1 MILVTIMMRKEVSK
15 IFGWFKKEQRN
26 DNEILADVAEGLIKS
41 GTTITRQQAMSI
53 PVVTKSVAWIASA
66 IAALPIKMYTKT
78 DSGYQEVYD
87 DYRLPLLNDYSG
99 NGMIANDLK
108 RQVLTDLL
116 LDGNGYAYISKKGN
130 KITKLSYIPT
140 HRLTYTESVDT
151 IDKIVN
157 VWVDGKQVQD
167 YNVFRLVNNSKNGIS
182 GIGFVSDCQDLLSTV
197 LSSLQYENSS
207 ISSGVRRGFLKS
219 KSKLD
224 SEKMNELRRAWKKLT
239 TPNQSDVLVL
249 NAGIEFEDASSTATE
264 SQLSQNKVI
273 NMHQILAYFG
283 LPTNF
288 FEGVNSD
295 AYLTA
300 VRIAILPI
308 VKQFTNALNNYMLLE
323 SEKSNLKFE
332 IDTSDLLRINA
343 NERFAAYQTGLSSGI
358 LTIDEVRRME
368 NLPALDMQY
377 LKLGLGDVLYNIT
390 DGKIFVPNTG
400 AIVDPSNSNVATKD
414 ENTEN

>member
-1 MILVTIMMRKEVSK
+1 MFFNFFRKEERS
-15 IFGWFKKEQRN
+15 
-26 DNEILADVAEGLIKS
+26 DADILADVAEGLVS
-41 GTTITRQQAMSI
+41 SSSTVTRQQAMSI
-53 PVVTKSVAWIASA
+53 PVVTKSVAWIAGA
-66 IAALPIKMYTKT
+66 IAALPIKMYHKT

-108 RQVLTDLL
+108 RQMLVDLL

-140 HRLTYTESVDT
+140 NRLTYTESVDT

-157 VWVDGKQVQD
+157 VWVDGHPVQD

-182 GIGFVSDCQDLLSTV
+182 GIGFVSDCQDLLSTI

-224 SEKMNELRRAWKKLT
+224 QDKMNELRRAWRKLT

-308 VKQFTNALNNYMLLE
+308 VKQLTNALNNYMLLE
-323 SEKSNLKFE
+323 SEKSNMKFE
-332 IDTSDLLRINA
+332 VDTRELIEIDSNA
-343 NERFAAYQTGLSSGI
+343 KFEVYQKALTNGI
-358 LTIDEVRRME
+358 YTIDEVRQREQMPVLD
-368 NLPALDMQY
+368 LPYVKMSLA
-377 LKLGLGDVLYNIT
+377 DVLYNIKT
-390 DGKIFVPNTG
+390 GEIFVPNTNATMTSDG
-400 AIVDPSNSNVATKD
+400 SVATNDDKNAVKD
-414 ENTEN
+414 NEQASN

>member
-1 MILVTIMMRKEVSK
+1 M
-15 IFGWFKKEQRN
+15 FNWFKKEQRN
-26 DNEILADVAEGLIKS
+26 DNEVLADVAEGLIQYGS
-41 GTTITRQQAMSI
+41 TVTRQQAMSI
-53 PVVTKSVAWIASA
+53 PVVTKSVAWIAGA
-66 IAALPIKMYTKT
+66 IAALPIKMYHKT

-108 RQVLTDLL
+108 RQILVDLL

-140 HRLTYTESVDT
+140 CRLTYTESVDT
-151 IDKIVN
+151 IDKVVN
-157 VWVDGKQVQD
+157 VWVDGRQVQD

-239 TPNQSDVLVL
+239 TPNQNDVLVL

-308 VKQFTNALNNYMLLE
+308 VKQLTNALNNYMLLE
-323 SEKSNLKFE
+323 SEKSNMKFE
-332 IDTSDLLRINA
+332 IDTSDLVRINA
-343 NERFAAYQTGLSSGI
+343 NERFDAYQKGLSSGI

-368 NLPALDMQY
+368 NLPVLGMQY
-377 LKLGLGDVLYNIT
+377 LKLGLGDVLYNIS

-400 AIVDPSNSNVATKD
+400 AIVDPSVATNDDK
-414 ENTEN
+414 NTLIDDKQALN

>member
-1 MILVTIMMRKEVSK
+1 MFNWFRKN
-15 IFGWFKKEQRN
+15 EQRN
-26 DNEILADVAEGLIKS
+26 DNEILADVCDGLIQS
-41 GTTITRQQAMSI
+41 GSTVTRQQAMSI
-53 PVVTKSVAWIASA
+53 PVVTKSVAWIAGA

-108 RQVLTDLL
+108 RQILVDLL

-140 HRLTYTESVDT
+140 SRLTYTESVDT
-151 IDKIVN
+151 IDKVVN
-157 VWVDGKQVQD
+157 VWIDGRSVQD

-182 GIGFVSDCQDLLSTV
+182 GVGFVSDCQDLLSTV
-197 LSSLQYENSS
+197 LSSLHYENSS

-224 SEKMNELRRAWKKLT
+224 QDKVNELRRAWRKLA

-300 VRIAILPI
+300 VRIAVLPI
-308 VKQFTNALNNYMLLE
+308 VKQLTNALNNYMLLE
-323 SEKSNLKFE
+323 SEKSNMKFE

-343 NERFAAYQTGLSSGI
+343 NERFAAYQTGLQSGI

-368 NLPALDMQY
+368 NLPVLDMQY
-377 LKLGLGDVLYNIT
+377 LKLGLGDVLYNIS

-400 AIVDPSNSNVATKD
+400 VIVDPTTNDVTTKD
-414 ENTEN
+414 ENAEN

>member
-1 MILVTIMMRKEVSK
+1 MFNWFRKN
-15 IFGWFKKEQRN
+15 EQRN
-26 DNEILADVAEGLIKS
+26 DNEILADVCDGLIQS
-41 GTTITRQQAMSI
+41 GSTVTRQQAMSI
-53 PVVTKSVAWIASA
+53 PVVTKSVAWIAGA
-66 IAALPIKMYTKT
+66 IAALPIKMYAKT

-108 RQVLTDLL
+108 RQILVDLL

-140 HRLTYTESVDT
+140 SRLAYTESVDT
-151 IDKIVN
+151 IDKVVN
-157 VWVDGKQVQD
+157 VWVDGRPVQD

-182 GIGFVSDCQDLLSTV
+182 GVGFVSDCQDLLSTV

-224 SEKMNELRRAWKKLT
+224 QDKMNELRRAWKKLT
-239 TPNQSDVLVL
+239 APNQSDVLVL

-288 FEGVNSD
+288 FEGVSSD

-300 VRIAILPI
+300 VRIAVLPI
-308 VKQFTNALNNYMLLE
+308 VKQLTNALNNYMLLE
-323 SEKSNLKFE
+323 SEKSNMKFE

-343 NERFAAYQTGLSSGI
+343 NERFAAYQTGLQSGI

-368 NLPALDMQY
+368 NLPVLDMQY
-377 LKLGLGDVLYNIT
+377 LKLGLGDVLYNIS

-400 AIVDPSNSNVATKD
+400 AIVDPSVATNDDKNALDDD
-414 ENTEN
+414 EQASN

>member
-1 MILVTIMMRKEVSK
+1 M
-15 IFGWFKKEQRN
+15 FNWFRKKEQRN
-26 DNEILADVAEGLIKS
+26 DNEVLADVAEGLIQS

-140 HRLTYTESVDT
+140 NRLTYTESVDT

-157 VWVDGKQVQD
+157 VWVDGHPVQD

-224 SEKMNELRRAWKKLT
+224 PDKMNELRRAWKKLT

-400 AIVDPSNSNVATKD
+400 AIVDPTANNSVTKD
-414 ENTEN
+414 EN

>member
-400 AIVDPSNSNVATKD
+400 AIVDPSNNNVATKD

>member
-1 MILVTIMMRKEVSK
+1 MFNWFRKN
-15 IFGWFKKEQRN
+15 EQRN
-26 DNEILADVAEGLIKS
+26 DSEVLADVAEGLIQS
-41 GTTITRQQAMSI
+41 SSTVTRQQAMSI
-53 PVVTKSVAWIASA
+53 PVVTKSVAWIAGA
-66 IAALPIKMYTKT
+66 IAALPIKMYHKT

-108 RQVLTDLL
+108 RQILVDLL

-130 KITKLSYIPT
+130 KVTKLSYIPT
-140 HRLTYTESVDT
+140 CRLTYTESVDT
-151 IDKIVN
+151 IDKVVN
-157 VWVDGKQVQD
+157 VWVDGRPVQD

-182 GIGFVSDCQDLLSTV
+182 GVGFVSDCQDLLSTV

-224 SEKMNELRRAWKKLT
+224 QDKMNELRRAWKKLT

-300 VRIAILPI
+300 VRIAVLPI
-308 VKQFTNALNNYMLLE
+308 VKQLTNALNNYLLLE
-323 SEKSNLKFE
+323 SEKSNMKFE

-343 NERFAAYQTGLSSGI
+343 NERFAAYQTGLQSGI

-368 NLPALDMQY
+368 NLPVLDMQY
-377 LKLGLGDVLYNIT
+377 LKLGLGDVLYNIS

-400 AIVDPSNSNVATKD
+400 AIVDPSVATNDDK
-414 ENTEN
+414 NTLDDDKQASN

>member
-1 MILVTIMMRKEVSK
+1 MSK

-151 IDKIVN
+151 IDKIIN

-400 AIVDPSNSNVATKD
+400 AIVDPNNNNVATKD

>member
-1 MILVTIMMRKEVSK
+1 M
-15 IFGWFKKEQRN
+15 FNWFKKEQRN
-26 DNEILADVAEGLIKS
+26 DNEVLADVAEGLIQS
-41 GTTITRQQAMSI
+41 GSTVTRQQAMSI
-53 PVVTKSVAWIASA
+53 PVVAKSVTWIAGA
-66 IAALPIKMYTKT
+66 IAALPIKMYSKT

-108 RQVLTDLL
+108 RQMLVDLL

-130 KITKLSYIPT
+130 KITKLSYIPAN
-140 HRLTYTESVDT
+140 RLTYTESVDT

-157 VWVDGKQVQD
+157 VWVDGHQVQD

-182 GIGFVSDCQDLLSTV
+182 GVGFVSDCQDLLSTV

-224 SEKMNELRRAWKKLT
+224 QDKMNELRRAWRKLT

-308 VKQFTNALNNYMLLE
+308 VKQLANALNNYMLLE
-323 SEKSNLKFE
+323 SEKSNMKFE

-343 NERFAAYQTGLSSGI
+343 NERFAAYQTGLQSGI

-368 NLPALDMQY
+368 NLPVLDMQY
-377 LKLGLGDVLYNIT
+377 LKLGLGDVLYNIS

-400 AIVDPSNSNVATKD
+400 AIVDPSVATNDDKD
-414 ENTEN
+414 ASNNDEQASN

>member
-1 MILVTIMMRKEVSK
+1 MFNWFRKN
-15 IFGWFKKEQRN
+15 EQRN
-26 DNEILADVAEGLIKS
+26 DSEVLADVAEGLIQS
-41 GTTITRQQAMSI
+41 SSTVTRQQAMSI
-53 PVVTKSVAWIASA
+53 PVVTKSVAWIAGA
-66 IAALPIKMYTKT
+66 IAALPIKMYHKT

-108 RQVLTDLL
+108 RQILVDLL

-130 KITKLSYIPT
+130 KVTKLSYIPT
-140 HRLTYTESVDT
+140 CRLTYTESVDT
-151 IDKIVN
+151 IDKVVN
-157 VWVDGKQVQD
+157 VWVDGRPVQD

-182 GIGFVSDCQDLLSTV
+182 GVGFVSDCQDLLSTV

-224 SEKMNELRRAWKKLT
+224 QDKMNELRRAWKKLT

-300 VRIAILPI
+300 VRIAVLPI
-308 VKQFTNALNNYMLLE
+308 VKQLTNALNNYLLLE
-323 SEKSNLKFE
+323 SEKSNMKFE

-343 NERFAAYQTGLSSGI
+343 NERFAAYQTGLQSGI

-368 NLPALDMQY
+368 NLPVLDMQY
-377 LKLGLGDVLYNIT
+377 LKLGLGDVLYNIS

-400 AIVDPSNSNVATKD
+400 AIVDPSVATNDDK
-414 ENTEN
+414 NTLNDDKQASN

>member
-1 MILVTIMMRKEVSK
+1 MSK

-224 SEKMNELRRAWKKLT
+224 SERMNELRRAWKKLT

-400 AIVDPSNSNVATKD
+400 AIVDPSNNNVATKD

>member
-1 MILVTIMMRKEVSK
+1 MSK

-167 YNVFRLVNNSKNGIS
+167 YNVFRLVKNRKNGIS

-400 AIVDPSNSNVATKD
+400 AIVDPNNNNVATKD

>member
-1 MILVTIMMRKEVSK
+1 M
-15 IFGWFKKEQRN
+15 FNWFRKKEQRS
-26 DNEILADVAEGLIKS
+26 DNEVLADVAEGLIQS

-140 HRLTYTESVDT
+140 NRLTYTESVDT

-157 VWVDGKQVQD
+157 VWVDGHPVQD

-224 SEKMNELRRAWKKLT
+224 TDKMNELRRAWKKLT

-308 VKQFTNALNNYMLLE
+308 VKQLTNALNNYMLLE

-332 IDTSDLLRINA
+332 IDTSDLVRINA
-343 NERFAAYQTGLSSGI
+343 NERFDAYQKGLSSGI

-368 NLPALDMQY
+368 NLPVLDMQY
-377 LKLGLGDVLYNIT
+377 LKLGLGDVLYNIS

-400 AIVDPSNSNVATKD
+400 AIVDPSVATNDDKSTLID
-414 ENTEN
+414 DKQALN

>member
-1 MILVTIMMRKEVSK
+1 MSK

-87 DYRLPLLNDYSG
+87 DYRIPLLNDYSG
-99 NGMIANDLK
+99 NGMTANDLK

-157 VWVDGKQVQD
+157 VWVDSKQVQD
-167 YNVFRLVNNSKNGIS
+167 YNVFRLVQNTKNGLS
-182 GIGFVSDCQDLLSTV
+182 GCGFVSDCQDLLSTI

-224 SEKMNELRRAWKKLT
+224 SDKMNELRRAWRKLT

-249 NAGIEFEDASSTATE
+249 NAGIEFEDASNTATE

-308 VKQFTNALNNYMLLE
+308 VKQMTTALNNYMLLE
-323 SEKSNLKFE
+323 SEKSNMKFE

-368 NLPALDMQY
+368 NLPVLDMQY
-377 LKLGLGDVLYNIT
+377 LKLGLGDVLYNIS

-400 AIVDPSNSNVATKD
+400 SIVDPSNNNVATKD

>member
-1 MILVTIMMRKEVSK
+1 MSK

-53 PVVTKSVAWIASA
+53 PVVAKSVNWIASA
-66 IAALPIKMYTKT
+66 IAALPIKLYTKT

-87 DYRLPLLNDYSG
+87 DYRIPLLNDYSG
-99 NGMIANDLK
+99 NGMTANDLK

-157 VWVDGKQVQD
+157 VWVDSKQVQD
-167 YNVFRLVNNSKNGIS
+167 YNVFRLVQNTKNGLS
-182 GIGFVSDCQDLLSTV
+182 GCGFVSDCQDLLSTI

-224 SEKMNELRRAWKKLT
+224 SDKMNELRRAWRKLT

-249 NAGIEFEDASSTATE
+249 NAGIEFEDASNTATE

-308 VKQFTNALNNYMLLE
+308 VKQMTTALNNYMLLE
-323 SEKSNLKFE
+323 SEKSNMKFE

-368 NLPALDMQY
+368 NLPVLDMQY
-377 LKLGLGDVLYNIT
+377 LKLGLGDVLYNIS

-400 AIVDPSNSNVATKD
+400 SIVDPNNNNVATKD

>member
-1 MILVTIMMRKEVSK
+1 M
-15 IFGWFKKEQRN
+15 FNWFKKEQRN
-26 DNEILADVAEGLIKS
+26 DNEVLADVAEGLIQS
-41 GTTITRQQAMSI
+41 SSTVTRQQAMSI
-53 PVVTKSVAWIASA
+53 PVVAKSVAWIAGA
-66 IAALPIKMYTKT
+66 IAALPIKMYHKT
-78 DSGYQEVYD
+78 DSGYQEVYN

-108 RQVLTDLL
+108 RQMLVDLL

-140 HRLTYTESVDT
+140 NRLTYTESVDT

-157 VWVDGKQVQD
+157 VWVDSRPVQD

-182 GIGFVSDCQDLLSTV
+182 GVGFVSDCQDLLSTV

-224 SEKMNELRRAWKKLT
+224 QEKMNELRRAWRKLT

-308 VKQFTNALNNYMLLE
+308 VKQLTNALNNYMLLE
-323 SEKSNLKFE
+323 SEKSNMKFE

-343 NERFAAYQTGLSSGI
+343 NERFAAYQTGLQSGI

-368 NLPALDMQY
+368 NLPVLGMQY
-377 LKLGLGDVLYNIT
+377 LKLGLGDVLYNIS

-400 AIVDPSNSNVATKD
+400 AIVDPSVATNDDK
-414 ENTEN
+414 NTSNNDQQASS

>member
-1 MILVTIMMRKEVSK
+1 MSK

-99 NGMIANDLK
+99 NCMIANDLK

-400 AIVDPSNSNVATKD
+400 AIVDPSNNNVVTKD